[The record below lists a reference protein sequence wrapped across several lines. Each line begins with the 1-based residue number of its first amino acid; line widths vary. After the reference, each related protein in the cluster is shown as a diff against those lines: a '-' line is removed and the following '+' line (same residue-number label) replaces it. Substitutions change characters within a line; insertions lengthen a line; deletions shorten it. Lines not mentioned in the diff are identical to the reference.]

1 MHQGGQPGNHRNFRI
16 RIACQRTER
25 HRSKEGKAEGSSNI
39 GRSVSRRNLTHVA
52 ILGTRPFRDL
62 RNKKSI
68 HIATFLRLR
77 TVALPSIS
85 NICVKAQVI
94 GRATT
99 RFRFTGTKK
108 ESAIAKKLQRYLNFC
123 FCNRQITETKQIREN
138 YPTKTEWRLNADL
151 KGAAIHLGPAHLG
164 RLPASTR
171 IAPTGQNRLK
181 KQKATEE
188 NPSVACTF
196 NGAGNRNR
204 TRNPLITNQL
214 RYRCAMPANRLPIMP

>member
-16 RIACQRTER
+16 RIACQRTGR
-25 HRSKEGKAEGSSNI
+25 HRSKEDKAEGSSNI
-39 GRSVSRRNLTHVA
+39 GRSVSRHNLTHVA
-52 ILGTRPFRDL
+52 ILGPLFWDPPFWDL
-62 RNKKSI
+62 KNKKSV

-85 NICVKAQVI
+85 NIGVKAQVI

-138 YPTKTEWRLNADL
+138 YPTKTEWRLNTEL
-151 KGAAIHLGPAHLG
+151 KGAAIHLGPANLG
-164 RLPASTR
+164 RLPASTH
-171 IAPTGQNRLK
+171 IAPTGQNGIK

-188 NPSVACTF
+188 NPRRPVLSVV
-196 NGAGNRNR
+196 
-204 TRNPLITNQL
+204 
-214 RYRCAMPANRLPIMP
+214 PATGIEPATH